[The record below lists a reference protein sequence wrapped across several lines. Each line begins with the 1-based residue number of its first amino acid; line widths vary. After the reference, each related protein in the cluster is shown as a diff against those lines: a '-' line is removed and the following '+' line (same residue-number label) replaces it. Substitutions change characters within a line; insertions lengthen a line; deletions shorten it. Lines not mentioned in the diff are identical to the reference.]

1 MHALLLKQHE
11 LTKAQEFSHY
21 NGIEL
26 MKRRHLEIQHM
37 EEIQVWFNYYS
48 LLIFKKKL
56 NNT

>member
-48 LLIFKKKL
+48 LLIFKK
-56 NNT
+56 N